1 MQESDF
7 QLFISELEYWSL
19 LSYKQ
24 LEFLKLFGE
33 KPTGMVPNFDVMQSW
48 RLDGLFQMSKLE
60 IRKDLESTTLLSY
73 RGGVF

>member
-1 MQESDF
+1 MHESDF

-19 LSYKQ
+19 LTYKQ

-48 RLDGLFQMSKLE
+48 RFDGLFQMSKLE
-60 IRKDLESTTLLSY
+60 IRKDLESTTISPY
-73 RGGVF
+73 RGGVY